1 MVLLNATIKYFST
14 VLPSDELQFTE
25 HSMQLFQ
32 MLGITSSTVA
42 NLDVYLIGGRGEL
55 AATDKAFTSFSH
67 YCHIIN
73 LEFCRR
79 Q

>member
-42 NLDVYLIGGRGEL
+42 NLDVYLIGGGGSWQLQIRLLL
-55 AATDKAFTSFSH
+55 AFLITVILLT
-67 YCHIIN
+67 
-73 LEFCRR
+73 
-79 Q
+79 